1 MTTKLKTSAPLPR
14 KALPKGKTASLETQ
28 LTTDAFLRTATSYA
42 SLHSMSIVQYAELL
56 KKIPAQMVDTL
67 YEDMGVTREYL
78 FKALGLSAAT
88 LGRKQRAG
96 TPLALNEAERVLG
109 LSCLIGQVES
119 MVAESGNLD
128 GFSAPK
134 WFAAWV
140 SAPNPVLGGR
150 RADEFLAFG
159 AGRTF
164 LAGLLGQMQAGTYA

>member
-1 MTTKLKTSAPLPR
+1 MTTNRKTSAPLIS
-14 KALPKGKTASLETQ
+14 KASPKGKPVGFKSHLAV
-28 LTTDAFLRTATSYA
+28 DALQGNAASYA
-42 SLHSMSIVQYAELL
+42 TLHSMSIVQYAELL

-67 YEDMGVTREYL
+67 CKDMGVTKGYL
-78 FKALGLSAAT
+78 TKALGLSAGT

-96 TPLALNEAERVLG
+96 APLALDEAERVLG
-109 LSCLIGQVES
+109 LSCLIGQVET

-140 SAPNPVLGGR
+140 SAPNPALDGR

-159 AGRTF
+159 AGRMF
-164 LAGLLGQMQAGTYA
+164 LSGLLGQMQAGTYA